1 MTKRRIIQLS
11 AALLLLV
18 AVFFVVRG
26 STNSAESG
34 LIISP
39 KKGPFTVEVTTTGEL
54 EAKNSVKIL
63 GPGTLRNHHIWNVTI
78 QSIIPE
84 GTYVQKGQRV
94 ANLDPSEVRNKI
106 NEANLELET
115 ANSQFIQTKLDTTLQ
130 MRESRD
136 ELINL
141 EYAVTEKQLVLDQSQ
156 FEPPAQIQKAE
167 IELEKA
173 KRALSQ
179 AKENYKIKKEQNIAK
194 MAEVAATKR
203 KVTLELDGLFQLERD
218 FTILAPDDGML
229 IYKKDWRGS
238 PIKEGSQ
245 IGAWDPVVATLPDL
259 SKMMSKTFVNEVD
272 IRKIQEGQE
281 VEIGLDAF
289 PDKKLTG
296 KVVKVA
302 NVGEQRP
309 NSDAKVFQV
318 DVEVN
323 ESDDLIKPAMT
334 TSNRIIVSTMKDVL
348 FIPLECLHNHNDSI
362 TYVFKKRGLN
372 NIVKQE
378 VQVGQ
383 TNANEVIIL
392 SGIAESDQV
401 YLSSPLGYEED
412 DVELLTELNGK
423 RGKEATAVSQSL

>member
-11 AALLLLV
+11 IGLTLVV
-18 AVFFVVRG
+18 AVIFIVRG
-26 STNSAESG
+26 SASGAESG

-39 KKGPFTVEVTTTGEL
+39 KKGPFTIDVTTTGEL

-84 GTYVQKGQRV
+84 GTYVEKGQRV
-94 ANLDPSEVRNKI
+94 ANLDPSEVRNKL
-106 NEANLELET
+106 NEANLELQKV
-115 ANSQFIQTKLDTTLQ
+115 NSQFIQTKLDTTLQ

-141 EYAVTEKQLVLDQSQ
+141 EYAVTEKKLILDQSQ
-156 FEPPAQIQKAE
+156 FEPPAQIQKAG

-179 AKENYKIKKEQNIAK
+179 AKENYKIKRDQNIAK
-194 MAEVAATKR
+194 MSEVAADR
-203 KVTLELDGLFQLERD
+203 RQVSNQLEGLQQLERD
-218 FTILAPDDGML
+218 FTILAPEDGML

-272 IRKIQEGQE
+272 IRRIKKGQN
-281 VEIGLDAF
+281 VVIGLDAF
-289 PDKKLTG
+289 PDKRLSG

-318 DVEVN
+318 DIEVN

-334 TSNRIIVSTMKDVL
+334 TSNTIVVNTMEEAL
-348 FIPLECLHNHNDSI
+348 FIPLECLHNQNDSI
-362 TYVFKKRGLN
+362 TYVFIKSGL

-378 VQVGQ
+378 VLLGEA
-383 TNANEVIIL
+383 NANEVVVEAGL
-392 SGIAESDQV
+392 EESDQI
-401 YLSSPLGYEED
+401 YLSSPVGYEND
-412 DVELLTELNGK
+412 AVKLLSELEGK
-423 RGKEATAVSQSL
+423 RGKGTTVSQSL

>member
-11 AALLLLV
+11 IGLV
-18 AVFFVVRG
+18 LVVAIFFVIKG
-26 STNSAESG
+26 SAPGVDNG

-39 KKGPFTVEVTTTGEL
+39 KKGQFTVDVTTTGEL

-84 GTYVQKGQRV
+84 GTYVTKGQRV
-94 ANLDPSEVRNKI
+94 ANLDPSEVRNKL
-106 NEANLELET
+106 NEANLELQKV
-115 ANSQFIQTKLDTTLQ
+115 NSQFIQTKLDTTLQ

-141 EYAVTEKQLVLDQSQ
+141 KYAVTEKQLVLDQSK

-173 KRALSQ
+173 KRALQQ

-194 MAEVAATKR
+194 MSEVAADKR
-203 KVTLELDGLFQLERD
+203 QVSNQLEGLQQLERD
-218 FTILAPDDGML
+218 FTILAPEAGML

-272 IRKIQEGQE
+272 IRRITDGQD
-281 VEIGLDAF
+281 VIIGLDAF

-318 DVEVN
+318 DIEVN
-323 ESDDLIKPAMT
+323 EADELIKPAMT
-334 TSNRIIVSTMKDVL
+334 TSNKILVNTIDEAL
-348 FIPLECLHNHNDSI
+348 FIPLECLHSQNDSI
-362 TYVFKKRGLN
+362 TYVYKKSGL

-378 VQVGQ
+378 VQIGQ
-383 TNANEVIIL
+383 ANANEVIINAGVL
-392 SGIAESDQV
+392 EDDLI
-401 YLSSPLGYEED
+401 YLSSPVGYEDD
-412 DVELLTELNGK
+412 DVSLLSELDGK
-423 RGKEATAVSQSL
+423 RGKGATVSQSL

>member
-11 AALLLLV
+11 IGLV
-18 AVFFVVRG
+18 LIVAIFFIVRG
-26 STNSAESG
+26 SASGTESG

-39 KKGPFTVEVTTTGEL
+39 KKGPFTIDVTTTGEL

-84 GTYVQKGQRV
+84 GTYVTKGQRV
-94 ANLDPSEVRNKI
+94 ANLDPSEVRNKL
-106 NEANLELET
+106 NEANLELQKV
-115 ANSQFIQTKLDTTLQ
+115 NSQFIQTKLDTTLQ

-141 EYAVTEKQLVLDQSQ
+141 DYAVTEKRLVLEQSK

-173 KRALSQ
+173 KRGLEQ
-179 AKENYKIKKEQNIAK
+179 AKENYKIKREQNIAK
-194 MAEVAATKR
+194 MSEVAADR
-203 KVTLELDGLFQLERD
+203 RQVSNQLEGLQQLERD
-218 FTILAPDDGML
+218 FTILAPEDGML

-272 IRKIQEGQE
+272 IRRIQQGQD
-281 VEIGLDAF
+281 VVIGLDAF
-289 PDKKLTG
+289 PDKKLSG

-318 DVEVN
+318 DIEVN

-334 TSNRIIVSTMKDVL
+334 TSNKILVEAVEEAL
-348 FIPLECLHNHNDSI
+348 FIPLECLHSQNDSI
-362 TYVFKKRGLN
+362 TYVYVKRGLN
-372 NIVKQE
+372 IVKKE
-378 VQVGQ
+378 VMLGQ
-383 TNANEVIIL
+383 ANANEVIVDAGL
-392 SGIAESDQV
+392 NEEDQI
-401 YLSSPLGYEED
+401 YLSSPLGYED
-412 DVELLTELNGK
+412 DEVELLSELNGK
-423 RGKEATAVSQSL
+423 RGNGATVSQSL